1 MSDIP
6 SKEDR
11 LPKDPQS
18 YWRASYEATTF
29 PKLEE
34 DVSADVIIVGGGIT
48 GITSAYLL
56 ANEGFKVI
64 LIDAGQLLSGTTGHT
79 TAKITT
85 QHGVI
90 YDELIRNVGRN
101 MARLYYEA
109 NDEALQFMKQTI
121 DKHQI
126 DCELTEQDAYIYA
139 TTDGYADELEKE
151 LLAYEKLGIKGELV
165 ESIPFNIQIKNA
177 LVMKKQAQFHP
188 LKYLAH
194 LVKIIME
201 KGGRIYENTTA
212 VNIEKEEQKTVL
224 TSEGHRLSGRYVLV
238 CSHFPFYEGLG
249 LYFTRMYS
257 DRSYAVVVKT
267 KTPIP
272 GGMYLSVDAPSR
284 SLRSIQVDGE
294 EMVLLVGEDHKTG
307 QGIDTMSYYNSLAT
321 FAEDVFDVERI
332 VYRWSA
338 QDLITIDK
346 IPYIGPLTSNNPN
359 VLAATG
365 FRKWGMTNG
374 TAAALLFKHI
384 ILGQKSHYEQLFSPS
399 RFYVNPSLKNFLV
412 ENAGVVG
419 QLIKGKL
426 DLPDK
431 ELESLAN
438 DEGAV
443 ITLDGHR
450 KGAYRDEQG
459 ELHIVYTTCT
469 HVGCEVNWN
478 SGDRTWDCPCHGS
491 RFSYTGEVING
502 PAEKPLQKYDFKMSD
517 NLTSDDSGY

>member
-1 MSDIP
+1 MSNMR
-6 SKEDR
+6 SESEQ

-18 YWRASYEATTF
+18 YWRESYEATTF
-29 PKLEE
+29 PALEQ
-34 DVSADVIIVGGGIT
+34 DVDADVIVVGGGIT
-48 GITSAYLL
+48 GVTSAYLL
-56 ANEGFKVI
+56 AQEGFKVV
-64 LIDAGQLLSGTTGHT
+64 LIDAGQILSGTTGHT
-79 TAKITT
+79 TAKITA

-90 YDELIRNVGRN
+90 YDELIQNVGKS

-109 NDEALQFMKQTI
+109 NEEALRFIKQTI
-121 DKHQI
+121 EKHNI
-126 DCELTEQDAYIYA
+126 DCEFSEQDAYVYA
-139 TTDGYADELEKE
+139 TTDAYSDVLEKE
-151 LLAYEKLGIKGELV
+151 LLAYESLGIGGELV
-165 ESIPFNIQIKNA
+165 DTIPFNIPCKNA
-177 LVMKKQAQFHP
+177 LIMKKQAQFHP
-188 LKYLAH
+188 LKYLAQ
-194 LVKIIME
+194 LVKSIQE
-201 KGGRIYENTTA
+201 KGGIIYEQTTA
-212 VNIEKEEQKTVL
+212 VNIEKGERTTVL
-224 TSEGHRLSGRYVLV
+224 TSEGHRLSGQFVLA

-257 DRSYAVVVKT
+257 DRSYALVLKT
-267 KTPIP
+267 KSPFP
-272 GGMYLSVDAPSR
+272 GGMYLSADAPSR
-284 SLRSIQVDGE
+284 SLRSIQVNGE

-307 QGIDTMSYYNSLAT
+307 QGIDTMSYYHSLAT
-321 FAEDVFDVERI
+321 FAEDVFDVEHI
-332 VYRWSA
+332 AYRWSA

-346 IPYIGPLTSNNPN
+346 IPYIGALTANNPN

-374 TAAALLFKHI
+374 TAAALLFKNM
-384 ILGQKSHYEQLFSPS
+384 ILRQKSHFEQLFSPS

-426 DLPDK
+426 DLPQTKLD
-431 ELESLAN
+431 SLAN

-459 ELHIVYTTCT
+459 ELHIVDTTCT

-478 SGDRTWDCPCHGS
+478 SGERTWDCPCHGS

-502 PAEKPLQKYDFKMSD
+502 PAEKPLQKYDFKQSD
-517 NLTSDDSGY
+517 VLTSDDSGY